1 MYGLQSLMN
10 PFQAGAYAHALDAEH
25 MAQNTM
31 YITRTD
37 GWINATCQAAI
48 RMKAKGVPMRAGDHV
63 PYVICADASATS
75 FAQRAWDP
83 ESVEMAKGAL
93 SIDKNW
99 YLESQLHPVI
109 SRLCAVIEGTDAG
122 RLAEC
127 LGLDQ
132 AKFNRSSGQ
141 QVRQNTTRRPSA
153 QLGRSSITPM
163 HCPDPSKLKT
173 QNSKLKPQTS
183 NPDP

>member
-1 MYGLQSLMN
+1 MYGQQSLMN

-31 YITRTD
+31 YISRTD

-141 QVRQNTTRRPSA
+141 QVRQNTTRRPKRSVGA
-153 QLGRSSITPM
+153 QQHNPHALPRP
-163 HCPDPSKLKT
+163 LKT
-173 QNSKLKPQTS
+173 QNSIT
-183 NPDP
+183 DP